1 MRDALYKTRPVEP
14 HSARLGGERINDF
27 IIMSEGNSNAYM
39 IQTSEGNIQVNA
51 GLFFEAKVHE
61 RNFDTFSTDPV
72 RYLILTQGHVDH
84 VGGVQY
90 FRDKHP
96 GLEVIATAGNDEHQ
110 SYDARLAPFRQA
122 RSSFAFKRKMQRAF
136 AYLAEQGITEHAVQ
150 DRPTPDI
157 TFKDRHAFTLGGLEV
172 ELIAVA
178 GAETNDSLIIWLP
191 QHKIVL
197 TGNLFGCPFGH
208 FPNLITI
215 RGDRYR
221 DALTCAAAVDTVRK
235 LGAEMIL
242 YGHFAPVIG
251 AELIQTELDCLYESI
266 IHVHDKTV
274 KGMNE
279 GKDVHTLMRE
289 ITVPPEC
296 EVGEGY
302 GKVSWS
308 VRAIWEHYA
317 GWFHHAS
324 TTELYSVPA
333 TSINADLL
341 DMAGGASAL
350 VGRARQKIAQ
360 GRLEEAIHL
369 LDIVFTEE
377 PNHEDALTAALDAHE
392 LFLASSKNF
401 WLTSWLQNQIDELG
415 ARRS

>member
-1 MRDALYKTRPVEP
+1 MRDPLYKTRPVEP
-14 HSARLGGERINDF
+14 NAARFGGERINDF
-27 IIMSEGNSNAYM
+27 IVMSEGNSNAYL

-51 GLFFEAKVHE
+51 GMFYEAKVHE
-61 RNFDTFSTDPV
+61 RNFDDFSTDPV

-84 VGGVQY
+84 VGGVQH

-96 GLEVIATAGNDEHQ
+96 GLEVIATAANEEHQ
-110 SYDARLAPFRQA
+110 TYDARLAPFRRD
-122 RSSFAFKRKMQRAF
+122 RSMFAFLQKTKDALF
-136 AYLAEQGITEHAVQ
+136 YLKEHGVTEHARQ

-157 TFKDRHAFTLGGLEV
+157 SFEDRYRFTLGGLEV
-172 ELIAVA
+172 ELIAVP

-191 QHKIVL
+191 QHKICF

-221 DALTCAAAVDTVRK
+221 DALTCAAAVDTVRE

-242 YGHFAPVIG
+242 YGHFAPIVG
-251 AELIQTELDCLYESI
+251 ADLIQTELDCLYDSI
-266 IHVHDKTV
+266 IYVHDETV

-289 ITVPPEC
+289 IQLPPEI
-296 EVGEGY
+296 EVGQGY

-333 TSINADLL
+333 TSINPDLL
-341 DMAGGASAL
+341 ELAGGSNAI
-350 VGRARQKIAQ
+350 VDRAKQKIAE

-369 LDIVFTEE
+369 LDIVLTEE
-377 PNHEDALTAALDAHE
+377 PNHEGGLTTAIDAHE
-392 LFLASSKNF
+392 RLLDASENF
-401 WLTSWLQNQIDELG
+401 WLSSWLRNQIDVLS